1 MLRRT
6 ILLHGLALSAQAPQT
21 ETYLNQRF
29 GFSVAYPK
37 DLLAPQGE
45 PTNGDG
51 QKFKAKTGK
60 GELSVWSSHNALDQT
75 IPEACQSYIKPPFQ
89 PTYKVIKPTWYV
101 FSGLDRGN
109 VIYQKGILQG
119 GIFTTIRF
127 EYPTSE
133 KPTWD
138 PLIAKIVNSLR
149 PGKSD

>member
-6 ILLHGLALSAQAPQT
+6 LLLHGLALSAQAQQT

-37 DLLAPQGE
+37 DLLQPQGE
-45 PTNGDG
+45 SQNGDG
-51 QKFKAKTGK
+51 QKFKAKQGK

-75 IPEACQSYIKPPFQ
+75 IQEAFQSYSKPPFQ
-89 PTYKVIKPTWYV
+89 PTYKIIKPTWYL

-119 GIFTTIRF
+119 GIFTTILF

-138 PLIAKIVNSLR
+138 PLISKIVNSLR
-149 PGKSD
+149 PASAQ